1 MIVLNKI
8 INLIG
13 GWTYKSK
20 HALDKDSDIITSSS
34 NRSSSNKSSSNK
46 SSSNKSS
53 SNKSSSNKYSN
64 NSRTRYR
71 KKGKSTKYKK
81 GYKIN
86 KTRSKR

>member
-20 HALDKDSDIITSSS
+20 HGLDKDSDIIT
-34 NRSSSNKSSSNK
+34 SSSNKSSSNK

-53 SNKSSSNKYSN
+53 SNKSSSNKSSN

-81 GYKIN
+81 GYKFN

>member
-34 NRSSSNKSSSNK
+34 NKSSSIK
-46 SSSNKSS
+46 SSSTKSS

-81 GYKIN
+81 GYKFN

>member
-46 SSSNKSS
+46 SSSNKY
-53 SNKSSSNKYSN
+53 SSNKYSN

-81 GYKIN
+81 GYKFN

>member
-46 SSSNKSS
+46 SS
-53 SNKSSSNKYSN
+53 N

-81 GYKIN
+81 GYKFN

>member
-53 SNKSSSNKYSN
+53 SNKYSN

-81 GYKIN
+81 GYKFN

>member
-20 HALDKDSDIITSSS
+20 HGLDKDSDIIT
-34 NRSSSNKSSSNK
+34 SSSNKSSSNK

-53 SNKSSSNKYSN
+53 SNKSSN

-81 GYKIN
+81 GYKFN